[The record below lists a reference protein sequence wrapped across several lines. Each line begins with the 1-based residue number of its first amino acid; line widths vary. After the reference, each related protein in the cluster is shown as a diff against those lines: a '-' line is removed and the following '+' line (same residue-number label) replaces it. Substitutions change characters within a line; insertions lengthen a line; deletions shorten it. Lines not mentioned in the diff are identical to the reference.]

1 MEVKTYQAIASR
13 GDRYWVVHILGL
25 GNNPDVGL
33 PTQARTL
40 AEVEPMVRDLIAL
53 WLEVPEDSFSINVQV
68 HLPESVQKHL
78 QHANELRTAADAAR
92 SEAAAEY
99 RAAARDLKA
108 HGLTVRDI
116 GKALDVSHQR
126 AQQLISR

>member
-1 MEVKTYQAIASR
+1 MVEVKTYQAIASR

-92 SEAAAEY
+92 SEAAAKY
-99 RAAARDLKA
+99 RAAPHFGFLLEEFDAL
-108 HGLTVRDI
+108 VRF
-116 GKALDVSHQR
+116 
-126 AQQLISR
+126 AQLRSYVGSGGR